1 MAKPKNPVY
10 FASYAFCAD
19 GEDRVQGAHLADED
33 RGRLIKRLIEDFATR
48 FLKEDFK
55 LSSYLVSGFRYQ
67 HDLGCRITGAH
78 PSDGHEIALSFDFSA
93 ETGSIRKI
101 NFDLWSAFCW
111 FARNTTN
118 EELSQE
124 WREKAAKTMNV
135 SVGVYHPA

>member
-33 RGRLIKRLIEDFATR
+33 RGRLIKRLIEDFTR
-48 FLKEDFK
+48 FTKENYRLESF
-55 LSSYLVSGFRYQ
+55 LQSGFRYQ
-67 HDLGCRITGAH
+67 HDLGARVLGMHQATGT
-78 PSDGHEIALSFDFSA
+78 PIQLSFDFSD
-93 ETGSIRKI
+93 ETGSIHKI

-111 FARNTTN
+111 LARNTTN

-135 SVGVYHPA
+135 SVGVYRPT